1 MSDDQLDDLFRQAAS
16 GYEPPFDPEAWK
28 RMEQKLGGDQYFK
41 SAVKRFTLIEALVV
55 LSMLGLFWWA
65 SHGPIPTKMGT
76 EPSETAVVREA
87 KPSTRVES
95 VTTLQPSSAQRN
107 PEASPFAS
115 SDSKKAIRTTNED
128 TSVNRSSTIRQTL
141 KPIHRP
147 TTPSRYVSKAPLVAS
162 DVSPRKAR
170 TFSSRS
176 QSIFEYSKRQSRRR
190 EEVTLV
196 PSLAVP
202 QPMGSADTSITKL
215 ETNALA
221 TLSWKALPVDLAFQ
235 VPEIEQPNTLEASV
249 PQPQPRWALQ
259 LMLSPD
265 FTRVPGRRAA
275 TGVNTGLQLEYR
287 LAPRWRVTVG
297 VVYSLKNYAATS
309 YDYRPY
315 KGYWTTYHRPDQIDA
330 TCRMLDLPLSVTFDA
345 WKIKQNQFF
354 VSLGSTSYLM
364 LRENYRY
371 QYATYEYDI
380 EKKRTGNHWLATVN
394 LSLGFERPITS
405 RLQLRIEPF
414 VKMPLGGVGFGNVR
428 LRTEGVFFILRYHL
442 QKPTIKF

>member
-1 MSDDQLDDLFRQAAS
+1 M
-16 GYEPPFDPEAWK
+16 P
-28 RMEQKLGGDQYFK
+28 
-41 SAVKRFTLIEALVV
+41 
-55 LSMLGLFWWA
+55 
-65 SHGPIPTKMGT
+65 
-76 EPSETAVVREA
+76 
-87 KPSTRVES
+87 
-95 VTTLQPSSAQRN
+95 AQRN
-107 PEASPFAS
+107 PEASPLLS
-115 SDSKKAIRTTNED
+115 SDSEKITRTHED
-128 TSVNRSSTIRQTL
+128 TSANRSTSVRRTL
-141 KPIHRP
+141 KSVQRP
-147 TTPSRYVSKAPLVAS
+147 TTPSRYVSEAPLVAS

-170 TFSSRS
+170 TFNSRR
-176 QSIFEYSKRQSRRR
+176 QSIPDYSKRQSRRR
-190 EEVTLV
+190 EEENLV
-196 PSLAVP
+196 PKLAVP
-202 QPMGSADTSITKL
+202 QPTVSADTSSTKL
-215 ETNALA
+215 GIKALTA
-221 TLSWKALPVDLAFQ
+221 LSWKALPVDLAFQ
-235 VPEIEQPNTLEASV
+235 VPDLEQSNEPAASV

-287 LAPRWRVTVG
+287 LAPRWRVAAG
-297 VVYSLKNYAATS
+297 VIYSLKNYAATS

-371 QYATYEYDI
+371 QYTTYEYDI

-428 LRTEGVFFILRYHL
+428 LRTEGIFFTLRYHL

>member
-41 SAVKRFTLIEALVV
+41 SAVRRFTLIEALVV

-65 SHGPIPTKMGT
+65 SHGPIPAKMGT
-76 EPSETAVVREA
+76 EPSETAVVRA
-87 KPSTRVES
+87 TKPSIRVES
-95 VTTLQPSSAQRN
+95 VSRTQPSPAQRN
-107 PEASPFAS
+107 PEASPLLS
-115 SDSKKAIRTTNED
+115 SDSEKITRMHED
-128 TSVNRSSTIRQTL
+128 TSANRSASVRRTL
-141 KPIHRP
+141 KSVHRP
-147 TTPSRYVSKAPLVAS
+147 TTPSRYVSEAPLVAS

-170 TFSSRS
+170 TFNSRR
-176 QSIFEYSKRQSRRR
+176 QSIFEYSKRQSRRQ
-190 EEVTLV
+190 EEENPV

-202 QPMGSADTSITKL
+202 QPTASADTSVTKL
-215 ETNALA
+215 ETKALA
-221 TLSWKALPVDLAFQ
+221 ALSWKALPVDLVFQ
-235 VPEIEQPNTLEASV
+235 VPDLEQPNELETSV
-249 PQPQPRWALQ
+249 LQPQSRWALQ

-287 LAPRWRVTVG
+287 LAPRWRVAAG
-297 VVYSLKNYAATS
+297 VIYSLKNYAATS

-394 LSLGFERPITS
+394 LSLGLERPITS

-428 LRTEGVFFILRYHL
+428 LRTEGVFFTLRYHL